1 LTNWQ
6 REWRWRS
13 LCGTR
18 EGSASTARRLI
29 LAILVAKAVG
39 VAIDPTIR
47 LYLGDSAAFLAGGQY
62 DTWLPPD
69 RSFVYSLLIR
79 RLVRPLESLWALL
92 FWQTVA
98 GVLVALLLWTLLTRY
113 LDVRRAVAFVAAMAF
128 ALEPAQLY
136 YERMVLAE
144 TFGLLAFAA
153 FIGAAAAYVASGRA
167 AWLPAAAVLGLAATS
182 LRLNYL
188 PVVLVVSVALPLVR
202 ALDPARAPAWR
213 PLLAHGLIAVL
224 SVATTHTAYRLA
236 VGAMFDV
243 PPTYLAR
250 SGFMQLGLVTPL
262 LTSDHLARVGLP
274 RDIEAQLKYP
284 LSERRASLAHM
295 WAPGGLAHVLAQRQ
309 LDVDRVGGD
318 LFRVAVADDP
328 LGLARL
334 GLQRMGDYFR
344 PESRW
349 HALDNDLGRRPIPE
363 DLLATLRDAWGYD
376 ARGVPARDTL
386 VSRYFA
392 AGSWWLVACLF
403 GLIPLA
409 TADTILH
416 WRSPRRP
423 VILLVALVS
432 VGLVLAHMLFVNVP
446 FYRYLHPL
454 PFVVVLHLMSLGSR
468 ARGRAVPFCDRLWF
482 AVRRRESP
490 LQ

>member
-1 LTNWQ
+1 MTTAA
-6 REWRWRS
+6 
-13 LCGTR
+13 G
-18 EGSASTARRLI
+18 GSRRFTRRLI
-29 LAILVAKAVG
+29 IAIVAAKAVV

-62 DTWLPPD
+62 NNWLPSD
-69 RSFVYSLLIR
+69 RSFVYSLIIR
-79 RLVRPLESLWALL
+79 VLVRPLESLWALL

-98 GVLVALLLWTLLTRY
+98 GVFVALLLWTILTRY
-113 LDVRRAVAFVAAMAF
+113 LDVRRSVATVAAVAFAM
-128 ALEPAQLY
+128 EPAQLY

-153 FIGAAAAYVASGRA
+153 CLSAAAAYVASGRA
-167 AWLPAAAVLGLAATS
+167 AWLPAVAVLGLAAAS
-182 LRLNYL
+182 LRMNYL
-188 PVVLVVSVALPLVR
+188 PVVLVVSVTLPLVR
-202 ALDPARAPAWR
+202 AVDAVRAPAWR
-213 PLLAHGLIAVL
+213 PLLVHGVIAVA
-224 SVATTHTAYRLA
+224 SVATMHTAYRLA
-236 VGAMFDV
+236 VAAIFDV

-262 LTSDHLARVGLP
+262 VTSDHLARVGLP
-274 RDIEAQLKYP
+274 QDIEEQLKYP
-284 LSERRASLAHM
+284 LAERRARLAHM
-295 WAPGGLAHVLAQRQ
+295 WAPGGLARVLAEKQ
-309 LDVDRVGGD
+309 LDVNRVGGD

-334 GLQRMGDYFR
+334 GLQTMGDYFR
-344 PESRW
+344 ADSRW
-349 HALDNDLGRRPIPE
+349 HALDNDLGRRQIPE

-409 TADTILH
+409 AADAIVH

-423 VILLVALVS
+423 VVLLVALVS

-454 PFVVVLHLMSLGSR
+454 PFVAALHLVSLGSR
-468 ARGRAVPFCDRLWF
+468 VPEPSRGRVAH
-482 AVRRRESP
+482 
-490 LQ
+490 

>member
-6 REWRWRS
+6 RARRWRRF
-13 LCGTR
+13 CGNK

-29 LAILVAKAVG
+29 VALVAAKAVV

-62 DTWLPPD
+62 NHWLPPD

-79 RLVRPLESLWALL
+79 LLVRPTESLWALL

-98 GVLVALLLWTLLTRY
+98 GVLVALLLWTILTRY
-113 LDVRRAVAFVAAMAF
+113 LDVRRFVATVVAVAFAM
-128 ALEPAQLY
+128 EPAQLY

-144 TFGLLAFAA
+144 TFGLLGFAV
-153 FIGAAAAYVASGRA
+153 FFGAAAAYVASGRV
-167 AWLPAAAVLGLAATS
+167 AWLPVATVLGLAAAS

-188 PVVLVVSVALPLVR
+188 PVVLVVSAVLPLVR
-202 ALDPARAPAWR
+202 AFDPARAPAWR
-213 PLLAHGLIAVL
+213 PLLVHGVIAVA
-224 SVATTHTAYRLA
+224 SVAAMHTAYRLA
-236 VGAMFDV
+236 VAAIFNV

-262 LTSDHLARVGLP
+262 LTPDHLARVGLP
-274 RDIEAQLKYP
+274 RDIEDQLKYP
-284 LSERRASLAHM
+284 LAERRARLAHM

-309 LDVDRVGGD
+309 LDVDRMGAD

-334 GLQRMGDYFR
+334 GVQTMGDYFR
-344 PESRW
+344 ADSRW

-376 ARGVPARDTL
+376 ARGVPARDTV

-409 TADTILH
+409 AADAIVH

-423 VILLVALVS
+423 FVLLAALVS

-454 PFVVVLHLMSLGSR
+454 PFVAALHLVSLGSCACRSRR
-468 ARGRAVPFCDRLWF
+468 AGRGAVYTPGR
-482 AVRRRESP
+482 
-490 LQ
+490 